1 MNMMKI
7 AKYPVPFVLKNAEME
22 EIVTGYQK
30 KRESIIINL
39 TPHDVKLLCDGKEH
53 VFLKSGTIARV
64 SSKSEFSHSVN
75 GLPVHK
81 TIYGEVENLP
91 EPQEGVI
98 YIVALLVAQVLA
110 GTRTDIICPD
120 TGPDSAVRD
129 DKGLIAGVK
138 RFMIP

>member
-1 MNMMKI
+1 M
-7 AKYPVPFVLKNAEME
+7 
-22 EIVTGYQK
+22 
-30 KRESIIINL
+30 RIINL
-39 TPHDVKLLCDGKEH
+39 TPHDIKPFHEDKEH
-53 VFLKSGTIARV
+53 VFPNAGVVARV
-64 SSKSEFSHSVN
+64 ASKSEFSHDVN

-91 EPQEGVI
+91 EQKEGTI
-98 YIVALLVAQVLA
+98 YIVSLLVAQVL
-110 GTRTDIICPD
+110 GGSRTDIICPD

>member
-1 MNMMKI
+1 
-7 AKYPVPFVLKNAEME
+7 ME
-22 EIVTGYQK
+22 N
-30 KRESIIINL
+30 IINL
-39 TPHDVKLLCDGKEH
+39 TPHDVKLFHNGQEH

-64 SSKSEFSHSVN
+64 TSKSEFSHDVN
-75 GLPVHK
+75 GFPVHR
-81 TIYGEVENLP
+81 TSYGEVENIP
-91 EPQEGVI
+91 KPQDGVI

>member
-1 MNMMKI
+1 M
-7 AKYPVPFVLKNAEME
+7 
-22 EIVTGYQK
+22 
-30 KRESIIINL
+30 RIINL
-39 TPHDVKLLCDGKEH
+39 TPHDVKLFHNGQEH
-53 VFLKSGTIARV
+53 VFPNAGTTARV
-64 SSKSEFSHSVN
+64 TSSSEFSHPIN

-91 EPQEGVI
+91 EPQDGVI
-98 YIVALLVAQVLA
+98 YIVALLVAQVLD
-110 GTRTDIICPD
+110 GSRTDIICPD